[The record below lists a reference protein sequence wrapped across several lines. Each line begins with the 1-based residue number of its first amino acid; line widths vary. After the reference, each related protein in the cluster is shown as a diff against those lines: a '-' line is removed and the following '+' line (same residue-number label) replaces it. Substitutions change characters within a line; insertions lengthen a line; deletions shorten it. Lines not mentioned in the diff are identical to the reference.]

1 LKGDWRGLE
10 RRSMTEF
17 LGLATD
23 QILMLVGIGVV
34 LIVALLILKVVVKL
48 TEALLRLGCLVI
60 LVLLVVAFFTMR
72 G

>member
-1 LKGDWRGLE
+1 
-10 RRSMTEF
+10 MTEF

-23 QILMLVGIGVV
+23 QILMLVGIGVI

-48 TEALLRLGCLVI
+48 TQALLRLGCLVI

>member
-1 LKGDWRGLE
+1 
-10 RRSMTEF
+10 MTEF
-17 LGLATD
+17 LGLTPD

>member
-1 LKGDWRGLE
+1 
-10 RRSMTEF
+10 MTEIF
-17 LGLATD
+17 GLTPD

>member
-1 LKGDWRGLE
+1 
-10 RRSMTEF
+10 MTEF

>member
-1 LKGDWRGLE
+1 
-10 RRSMTEF
+10 MTQF
-17 LGLATD
+17 LGLTTD

-34 LIVALLILKVVVKL
+34 LVVALLILKVVVKL

-72 G
+72 S

>member
-1 LKGDWRGLE
+1 
-10 RRSMTEF
+10 MTEF
-17 LGLATD
+17 LGLTPD

-48 TEALLRLGCLVI
+48 TAALLRLGCLVI

-72 G
+72 S

>member
-1 LKGDWRGLE
+1 
-10 RRSMTEF
+10 MTEI
-17 LGLATD
+17 LGLTTD

>member
-1 LKGDWRGLE
+1 
-10 RRSMTEF
+10 MTQF
-17 LGLATD
+17 LGLTTD

-72 G
+72 S

>member
-1 LKGDWRGLE
+1 
-10 RRSMTEF
+10 MTEF
-17 LGLATD
+17 LGLTTD
-23 QILMLVGIGVV
+23 QIMMLVGIGVV

-60 LVLLVVAFFTMR
+60 LVLLVIAFFTMR

>member
-1 LKGDWRGLE
+1 
-10 RRSMTEF
+10 MTEF

-34 LIVALLILKVVVKL
+34 LIVALVILKVVVKL

-60 LVLLVVAFFTMR
+60 LVLLVIAFFTMR

>member
-1 LKGDWRGLE
+1 
-10 RRSMTEF
+10 MTQF
-17 LGLATD
+17 LGLTTD
-23 QILMLVGIGVV
+23 QLLMLVGIGVV

-48 TEALLRLGCLVI
+48 TEALLRLGCLVV

>member
-1 LKGDWRGLE
+1 
-10 RRSMTEF
+10 MTEF
-17 LGLATD
+17 LGLTTD

>member
-1 LKGDWRGLE
+1 
-10 RRSMTEF
+10 MTQF
-17 LGLATD
+17 LGLTTD

-60 LVLLVVAFFTMR
+60 LVLLVIAFFTMR

>member
-1 LKGDWRGLE
+1 
-10 RRSMTEF
+10 MTEF

-60 LVLLVVAFFTMR
+60 LVLLVIAFFTMR

>member
-1 LKGDWRGLE
+1 
-10 RRSMTEF
+10 MTQF
-17 LGLATD
+17 LGLTTD

>member
-1 LKGDWRGLE
+1 
-10 RRSMTEF
+10 MTQF
-17 LGLATD
+17 LGLTTD

-48 TEALLRLGCLVI
+48 TQVLLRLGCLVI
-60 LVLLVVAFFTMR
+60 LVLLVIAFFTMR

>member
-1 LKGDWRGLE
+1 
-10 RRSMTEF
+10 MTQF
-17 LGLATD
+17 LGLTAD

-60 LVLLVVAFFTMR
+60 LVLLVIAFFTMR

>member
-1 LKGDWRGLE
+1 
-10 RRSMTEF
+10 MTQF
-17 LGLATD
+17 LGLTTD

-60 LVLLVVAFFTMR
+60 LALLVIAFFTMR

>member
-1 LKGDWRGLE
+1 
-10 RRSMTEF
+10 MTEIF
-17 LGLATD
+17 GLTPD

-34 LIVALLILKVVVKL
+34 LVVALLILKVVVKL
-48 TEALLRLGCLVI
+48 TQALLRLGCLVI

>member
-1 LKGDWRGLE
+1 
-10 RRSMTEF
+10 MTEF
-17 LGLATD
+17 LGLTPD

-72 G
+72 I

>member
-1 LKGDWRGLE
+1 
-10 RRSMTEF
+10 MTEF
-17 LGLATD
+17 LCLTTD

-34 LIVALLILKVVVKL
+34 WIVALLILKVVVKL

-60 LVLLVVAFFTMR
+60 LVLLVIAFFTMR

>member
-1 LKGDWRGLE
+1 
-10 RRSMTEF
+10 MTEF
-17 LGLATD
+17 LGLTPD

-48 TEALLRLGCLVI
+48 TAALLRLGCLVI

>member
-1 LKGDWRGLE
+1 
-10 RRSMTEF
+10 MTEF
-17 LGLATD
+17 FGLTTD

-34 LIVALLILKVVVKL
+34 LVVALLILKVVVKL

-72 G
+72 S